1 MPTQFS
7 NSTREGLC
15 VDCRRL
21 RGLAEIEYL
30 VLKDSKSHAELAKED
45 FVARAVDLFLGGW
58 VIWIVEHRLIEA
70 ASSNAA
76 KTTAVR
82 ARIAP

>member
-1 MPTQFS
+1 
-7 NSTREGLC
+7 
-15 VDCRRL
+15 
-21 RGLAEIEYL
+21 
-30 VLKDSKSHAELAKED
+30 
-45 FVARAVDLFLGGW
+45 